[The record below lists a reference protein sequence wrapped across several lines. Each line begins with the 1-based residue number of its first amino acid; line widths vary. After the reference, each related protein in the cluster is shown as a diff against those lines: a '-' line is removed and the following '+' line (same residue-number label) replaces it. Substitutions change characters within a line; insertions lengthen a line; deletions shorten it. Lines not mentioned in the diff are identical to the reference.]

1 MSHPQ
6 DDTTSNEREQR
17 FCIYGIMADTWF
29 TSDFHLGHF
38 NIIRYCN
45 RPFADTREMN
55 AAILERLNAV
65 VKPDDVL
72 YFLGD
77 FCMGGP
83 KAVAFYRD
91 QIACK
96 TIHFIDGNH
105 DRTARKVPQIFTSW
119 SSLAE
124 IKVGN
129 QGIVL
134 CHYAMKVW
142 PQHSRGTWQLYG
154 HSHGNLP
161 DDPLSLS
168 MDVGV
173 DSHDFRPWHFD
184 EIQAVM
190 KVKAEAKAKHIEM
203 TQSMARKEES

>member
-1 MSHPQ
+1 M
-6 DDTTSNEREQR
+6 DE
-17 FCIYGIMADTWF
+17 
-29 TSDFHLGHF
+29 
-38 NIIRYCN
+38 
-45 RPFADTREMN
+45 
-55 AAILERLNAV
+55 AIVDRLNAS
-65 VKPDDVL
+65 VKPNDTL

-77 FCMGGP
+77 FCLGKP
-83 KAVAFYRD
+83 DNVAAYRHRL
-91 QIACK
+91 ACR

-105 DRTARKVPQIFTSW
+105 DKTTQKLQHLFSSW
-119 SSLAE
+119 SSLSE
-124 IKVGN
+124 IHVDK

-142 PQHSRGTWQLYG
+142 PSHSRGTWHLYG

-161 DDPLSLS
+161 DDPISLS

-190 KVKAEAKAKHIEM
+190 KVKEGAKAKHIEM
-203 TQSMARKEES
+203 RKLMAEKEESQGY

>member
-1 MSHPQ
+1 
-6 DDTTSNEREQR
+6 
-17 FCIYGIMADTWF
+17 MADTWF

-45 RPFADTREMN
+45 RPFADTREMDEV
-55 AAILERLNAV
+55 IVDRLNAS
-65 VKPDDVL
+65 VKPNDTL

-77 FCMGGP
+77 FCLGKP
-83 KAVAFYRD
+83 DNVAAYRNRL
-91 QIACK
+91 ACH

-105 DRTARKVPQIFTSW
+105 DKTTQKLQHLFSSW
-119 SSLAE
+119 SSLSE
-124 IKVGN
+124 IHVGK

-142 PQHSRGTWQLYG
+142 SHHSRGTWQLYG

-161 DDPLSLS
+161 DDPISLS

-190 KVKAEAKAKHIEM
+190 KVKAEAKAAHIEKRNAALM
-203 TQSMARKEES
+203 SADTPEIRELL

>member
-1 MSHPQ
+1 LHSSWL
-6 DDTTSNEREQR
+6 T
-17 FCIYGIMADTWF
+17 
-29 TSDFHLGHF
+29 LGL
-38 NIIRYCN
+38 
-45 RPFADTREMN
+45 RPFADTAEMN
-55 AAILERLNAV
+55 AAILERLNAS

-83 KAVAFYRD
+83 KAVTFYRD

-105 DRTARKVPQIFTSW
+105 DRTARKVQQVFTSW
-119 SSLAE
+119 SSLDE
-124 IKVGN
+124 INVGK

-142 PQHSRGTWQLYG
+142 PQHSRGAWQLYG

-173 DSHDFRPWHFD
+173 DSQDFRPWHFD
-184 EIQAVM
+184 EMQAVM
-190 KVKAEAKAKHIEM
+190 NVKAEAKAKHIELR
-203 TQSMARKEES
+203 QSMAGKCES

>member
-1 MSHPQ
+1 
-6 DDTTSNEREQR
+6 
-17 FCIYGIMADTWF
+17 MADTWF

-45 RPFADTREMN
+45 RPFADTREMDEV
-55 AAILERLNAV
+55 IVDRLNAS
-65 VKPDDVL
+65 VKPNDTL

-77 FCMGGP
+77 FCLGKP
-83 KAVAFYRD
+83 ENVAAYRNRL
-91 QIACK
+91 ACQ
-96 TIHFIDGNH
+96 TIHFVDGNH
-105 DRTARKVPQIFTSW
+105 DKTTQKLQHLFSSW
-119 SSLAE
+119 SSLSE
-124 IKVGN
+124 IHVGK

-142 PQHSRGTWQLYG
+142 PSHSRGTWQLYG

-161 DDPLSLS
+161 DDPISLS

-184 EIQAVM
+184 EIQAFV
-190 KVKAEAKAKHIEM
+190 KIKAEAKAAHIEK
-203 TQSMARKEES
+203 RKSALKSADSTETEEVL